1 MRPVT
6 WRLLEVHY
14 RDNPNVVGLDEVDD
28 GIRERSSEVPSY
40 VRRSVNPKKRGV
52 FLDLRDE
59 LIDMAKKSPAQVRT
73 NAGIPHRGI
82 LEVEPCFRMETG
94 AHHNPTILRISAMT

>member
-14 RDNPNVVGLDEVDD
+14 RYDPNVIGLDEVDD
-28 GIRERSSEVPSY
+28 GIRERSSEVPSC
-40 VRRSVNPKKRGV
+40 VRRPVNPENRGI

-59 LIDMAKKSPAQVRT
+59 LIDMAVKSLAQVRT
-73 NAGIPHRGI
+73 NGGIAHRGI
-82 LEVEPCFRMETG
+82 LEVEPCLRMETG
-94 AHHNPTILRISAMT
+94 AHHKPTILRISAMT